1 MKPYQQ
7 VPIEECGEPLLA
19 IAFPHV
25 VLTEPPPYQQLGAD
39 YQGKSPYFLRQSV
52 IEALDKAQASLAQ
65 RYPGWKILIFDAYRP
80 VQVQQF
86 MVDYTFQGL
95 LDQQGL
101 SAENLSPKERE
112 DLWQQVY
119 KIWAV
124 PSYDLATPPPHSTGA
139 ALDITL
145 LDGSGN
151 PVNMG
156 GEIDDLADWSDP
168 NFYRDRPDAQSQMF
182 HYHRELLRE
191 VMESAGFLRHL
202 GEWWHF
208 SLGDQMWAWL
218 FNQRCAQDS
227 AYPAIARYG
236 RI

>member
-19 IAFPHV
+19 IALPNV

-39 YQGKSPYFLRQSV
+39 YQGKSPYYLRQSV
-52 IEALDKAQASLAQ
+52 LETLDRAQTDLAH
-65 RYPGWKILIFDAYRP
+65 RCPGWKILIFDAYRP
-80 VQVQQF
+80 VQIQQF

-95 LDQQGL
+95 LEQKDL
-101 SAENLSPKERE
+101 KAKNLSSEERE
-112 DLWQQVY
+112 MLLQEVY
-119 KIWAV
+119 KIWAI

-145 LDGSGN
+145 LDSEGN
-151 PVNMG
+151 LVDMG
-156 GEIDDLADWSDP
+156 GEIDDLADWSAPD
-168 NFYRDRPDAQSQMF
+168 FYRDRRDPKSQHF
-182 HYHRELLRE
+182 HQNRELLRD
-191 VMESAGFLRHL
+191 VMESVGFLRHP

-218 FNQRCAQDS
+218 FNQRYPNHS
-227 AYPAIARYG
+227 ASPAIARYG
-236 RI
+236 RV